1 MKEITIQVPDG
12 KKAVWAEDGKLTL
25 VDDKPEQKKPVTE
38 RIKTFEDACEELNHR
53 AENGDETAGSL
64 LADYESNKDNI
75 TTKQTV
81 AFMKLA
87 IIAAALNEGWE
98 PKFTKG
104 EYRWFP
110 WFELFTKEELDEMDE
125 QQSSRVALRSFNS
138 AYTSGGVACVGA
150 DFDSSITGTS
160 YGSRLAF
167 KTEAIAEYAGKQFIE
182 IWADFVF
189 KPKEEEAE

>member
-38 RIKTFEDACEELNHR
+38 RIKTFDDAVEELSQR
-53 AENGDETAGSL
+53 ASDGDDRANQL
-64 LADYESNKDNI
+64 LEDWNEC
-75 TTKQTV
+75 TTDSPDLI
-81 AFMKLA
+81 AFIQLR

-98 PKFTKG
+98 PQFTKG
-104 EYRWFP
+104 ERRWYP
-110 WFELFTKEELDEMDE
+110 WFNLYTKEEIDKMNDCSL
-125 QQSSRVALRSFNS
+125 VARRSGYN
-138 AYTSGGVACVGA
+138 AGTNGGVAYVYAGFA
-150 DFDSSITGTS
+150 SSYAHSNFGF
-160 YGSRLAF
+160 RLAF

-189 KPKEEEAE
+189 KPKEENNG